1 MKPFLEKWYYIC
13 ESTFKIK
20 EFRSKLDTKTI
31 ADFENKNILNIEL
44 VIETYTPYIYT
55 MLKNC
60 LSNQEDIEEILSDVF
75 MVLWKNHPQINNDIK
90 IKPYLVGITKNL
102 IRKKYRYLKI
112 KKIEIENIENYEN
125 IISNYIDVENLM
137 ETNEKSKIILNT
149 LDNMKEEK
157 KQIFMMFYYKSQKI
171 KEISKQ
177 LNISQGKIKTVL
189 HRTRKLIKKKLK
201 ERGYGYGK

>member
-1 MKPFLEKWYYIC
+1 M
-13 ESTFKIK
+13 
-20 EFRSKLDTKTI
+20 DTKTI
-31 ADFENKNILNIEL
+31 ADFEYNNILNIEL
-44 VIETYTPYIYT
+44 VIEMYNPYIYT
-55 MLKNC
+55 ILKNC

-102 IRKKYRYLKI
+102 IRKKYRNLKFE
-112 KKIEIENIENYEN
+112 KIESENIEDYEN
-125 IISNYIDVENLM
+125 IISNYIDIENLI

-149 LDNMKEEK
+149 LDNMKEEE
-157 KQIFMMFYYKSQKI
+157 KQIFMMFYYKSEKI